1 MAKNNSFKSFAQL
14 GQIKPTEP
22 EPARGQSPVIAQFD
36 ELAYHK
42 TAPTV
47 DAAGEDLGD
56 VSEPKETIATVT
68 SVRREGSTII
78 VETGDADAPPQVEDE
93 RENEDQ
99 GGLND
104 DLDSDFP
111 GGDDDFAGTHD
122 AGAFDE
128 GDDALS
134 DSDQGTDLTDT
145 PNQDDE
151 TDPGADAGE
160 DEDNTTDDDEAAPD
174 LNDLDV
180 RQWTDLELEAYITGT
195 VQFEVYH
202 SRVVEAIAEH
212 RIRHVALSAAWTVAE
227 CQQFLA
233 SGLEPAKTTTGAWVN
248 DVTRAARREHAWST
262 QELEAW
268 ARGEIEPEGSTLA
281 SGLAIEL
288 KARLQLALPT
298 VDVAAVI
305 QCYKVKAGLA
315 PPVPAF
321 VAPTPKVA
329 PVVAKAAV
337 VVAPTKVTINQEG
350 LTAMNQ
356 SYIENSLAEFH
367 NVMRPGRAVG
377 EVKGGEAQKL
387 LKEVIVYAISLPDG
401 QAAGAAMRALFDHF
415 AANRAEGMIFED
427 TYAFRFIE
435 NMRVTPKE
443 QESHAALLTLFLAY
457 ADPMVELRE
466 QTDISSL
473 IKGVPTRLQS
483 RVLEFFSKL

>member
-14 GQIKPTEP
+14 GQVKTTEP
-22 EPARGQSPVIAQFD
+22 EQARGQSPVIAQFD

-47 DAAGEDLGD
+47 DATGEDLGD
-56 VSEPKETIATVT
+56 VSEPKEVVVAVT
-68 SVRREGSTII
+68 EVRREGSTIV
-78 VETGDADAPPQVEDE
+78 VETQDADAPPQVEDE

-104 DLDSDFP
+104 DLDTDP
-111 GGDDDFAGTHD
+111 GDDDSFSGGPD

-128 GDDALS
+128 GDDTLADADQS
-134 DSDQGTDLTDT
+134 DTDGG
-145 PNQDDE
+145 DD
-151 TDPGADAGE
+151 TDPGVPDE
-160 DEDNTTDDDEAAPD
+160 DETTDSEGDDDEATPD

-212 RIRHVALSAAWTVAE
+212 RIRHAVLSAAWTVAE

-248 DVTRAARREHAWST
+248 DVTRASRREHAWST

-337 VVAPTKVTINQEG
+337 VVVPTKVTINQEG

-367 NVMRPGRAVG
+367 NVMRPGRAVDI
-377 EVKGGEAQKL
+377 VKGGEAQKL
-387 LKEVIVYAISLPDG
+387 LKEIIVYAISLPDP
-401 QAAGAAMRALFDHF
+401 QASGAAMRALFDHF

-466 QTDISSL
+466 QTDVSSL

>member
-1 MAKNNSFKSFAQL
+1 MSNKHTSKGFSALAAIATKPDTPSVPVDFGAASF
-14 GQIKPTEP
+14 
-22 EPARGQSPVIAQFD
+22 D
-36 ELAYHK
+36 
-42 TAPTV
+42 
-47 DAAGEDLGD
+47 GEDLGD
-56 VSEPKETIATVT
+56 VSEPKEVLMTVT
-68 SVRREGSTII
+68 EVRQEGLTPI
-78 VETGDADAPPQVEDE
+78 VETHDADAPPQVEDE

-104 DLDSDFP
+104 ELD
-111 GGDDDFAGTHD
+111 
-122 AGAFDE
+122 
-128 GDDALS
+128 
-134 DSDQGTDLTDT
+134 
-145 PNQDDE
+145 
-151 TDPGADAGE
+151 TDPGDADMSDTSGAK
-160 DEDNTTDDDEAAPD
+160 AAPD

-212 RIRHVALSAAWTVAE
+212 RIRHVALSAAWTVTE

-288 KARLQLALPT
+288 KARLQLAIPT
-298 VDVAAVI
+298 VEVSAVI
-305 QCYKVKAGLA
+305 QCYKVKVGLA
-315 PPVPAF
+315 APTPAF
-321 VAPTPKVA
+321 VAPIPKVA
-329 PVVAKAAV
+329 PVVAKAAAV
-337 VVAPTKVTINQEG
+337 VTPTKVTINQEG

-356 SYIENSLAEFH
+356 SYIENSLTEFH
-367 NVMRPGRAVG
+367 NVMRPGRAVS

-387 LKEVIVYAISLPDG
+387 LKEIISYSIGLPDG
-401 QAAGAAMRALFDHF
+401 QAAASAMRALFDHF
-415 AANRAEGMIFED
+415 KANRGEGMIFED

-435 NMRVTPKE
+435 NMRVPAKD
-443 QESHAALLTLFLAY
+443 QESHAALLTLFLVF

-466 QTDISSL
+466 QTDVSSL

-483 RVLEFFSKL
+483 RVLEFFSKI

>member
-14 GQIKPTEP
+14 GQVKATEP
-22 EPARGQSPVIAQFD
+22 EQARGQSPVIAQFD

-47 DAAGEDLGD
+47 DATGEDLGD
-56 VSEPKETIATVT
+56 VSEPKEVVVAVT
-68 SVRREGSTII
+68 DVRREGSTIV
-78 VETGDADAPPQVEDE
+78 VETQDADAPPQVEDE

-104 DLDSDFP
+104 DLDTDP
-111 GGDDDFAGTHD
+111 GDDDDSFSGGPD

-128 GDDALS
+128 GDDTNA
-134 DSDQGTDLTDT
+134 DADQSDT
-145 PNQDDE
+145 PVDE
-151 TDPGADAGE
+151 TDPGAGE
-160 DEDNTTDDDEAAPD
+160 DETTDSEGTDDDEATPD

-180 RQWTDLELEAYITGT
+180 RQWTDLELEGYITGT
-195 VQFEVYH
+195 VQFEIYH

-212 RIRHVALSAAWTVAE
+212 RIRHAVLSAAWTVAE

-305 QCYKVKAGLA
+305 QCYKVKVGLA
-315 PPVPAF
+315 APAPAF

-337 VVAPTKVTINQEG
+337 VVVPTKVTINQEG

-367 NVMRPGRAVG
+367 NVMRPGRAVDL
-377 EVKGGEAQKL
+377 VKGGEAQKL

-401 QAAGAAMRALFDHF
+401 QAAAAAMRALFEHF
-415 AANRAEGMIFED
+415 KANRAEGMIFED

-466 QTDISSL
+466 QTDVSSL